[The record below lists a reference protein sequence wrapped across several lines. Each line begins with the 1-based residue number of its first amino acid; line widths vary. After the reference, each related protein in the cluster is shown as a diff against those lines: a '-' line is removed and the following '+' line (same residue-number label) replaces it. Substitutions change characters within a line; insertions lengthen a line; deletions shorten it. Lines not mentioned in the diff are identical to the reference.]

1 MSTSHS
7 CNMNSKYPRFCLAL
21 FSAVLFLS
29 GCAATVTLPGDGS
42 KRAPIRVS
50 QTSRGVL
57 ITAEERILFRS
68 GESAIAPNGQ
78 EYIDRLV
85 KILKEKTK
93 EGVLVEGHTD
103 NVGDPQFNQKLS
115 EARAAAVRSALV
127 RGGISASR
135 VSTKGH
141 GMSQPVADNKSEAG
155 RQQNRRTDILILNET
170 IEGIG
175 GATAAERLSE
185 GFSNFLKDPVG
196 SFKDAFG
203 G

>member
-1 MSTSHS
+1 M
-7 CNMNSKYPRFCLAL
+7 
-21 FSAVLFLS
+21 
-29 GCAATVTLPGDGS
+29 PGDSS
-42 KRAPIRVS
+42 KRAPITVS

-57 ITAEERILFRS
+57 ITSEERILFRS
-68 GESAIAPNGQ
+68 GESSISSSGQ

-93 EGVLVEGHTD
+93 EGVSVEGHTD

-115 EARAAAVRSALV
+115 EARAASVKSALV

-135 VSTKGH
+135 VSAKGY
-141 GMSQPVADNKSEAG
+141 GLSQPVADNKSEEG

-175 GATAAERLSE
+175 GVTATDRLSE

-196 SFKDAFG
+196 SFKEAFG